1 MKRIFL
7 LCILLFS
14 FNVVVYA
21 ETWPKAVEPM
31 GANEGVGGSS
41 LAWADYDNDGDLDI
55 AVAGSDWLGYG
66 LGTQRFIIY
75 RK

>member
-55 AVAGSDWLGYG
+55 AVAGDTSGG
-66 LGTQRFIIY
+66 LANNRFIIY